1 MTWLPWV
8 RRAALLVLVALVV
21 LGPPFLPSYYV
32 SLAGKVLLFAIFAMS
47 LDILL
52 GYTGLWSFGHAAF
65 FGIGAY
71 AVGLFTIKVQNNF
84 WLALAVTLVATAILA
99 ALFGF
104 LVLRAQ
110 GVYFMM
116 LTLALAQV
124 VWGIAFKWRSVT
136 GGDDGLPAI
145 LRPDLSPLPIS
156 VVTTTSFYTM
166 TAIVFIVLTLLMFLI
181 TRSPFGQTL
190 EGIRENEVRM
200 SAMGYNVWLHKYLA
214 YVLSGVFAGCAGM
227 MFAYYN
233 GIVSPTDVSVVRS
246 AEALLMVVLG
256 GSGTLFGSI
265 VGAAVV
271 VLLQNLVGIYTE
283 RWLSV
288 LGIVYVLTVL
298 FAPQGVYVLIQRG
311 LASRALGG
319 LRIAAHGGWSKWLL
333 PLRRR

>member
-1 MTWLPWV
+1 MTPSQWLQ
-8 RRAALLVLVALVV
+8 RGTLLVLLAV
-21 LGPPFLPSYYV
+21 LIFGPPFLPSYYV
-32 SLAGKVLLFAIFAMS
+32 GLAGKVLLFALFAMS
-47 LDILL
+47 LDLLL

-71 AVGLFTIKVQNNF
+71 AVGLFTLKVQNNF
-84 WLALAVTLVATAILA
+84 WLALAVTVIATVIMA
-99 ALFGF
+99 ALFGL

-145 LRPDLSPLPIS
+145 LRPDLSPLPIN
-156 VVTTTSFYTM
+156 VVTTVNFYRM
-166 TAIVFIVLTLLMFLI
+166 VAVVFIVLSLLMYLI

-200 SAMGYNVWLHKYLA
+200 SALGYNVWLHKYLA
-214 YVLSGVFAGCAGM
+214 YLLSALFAGLAGM

-233 GIVSPTDVSVVRS
+233 GIVSPTDLSVVRS

-256 GSGTLFGSI
+256 GAGTLFGPV

-271 VLLQNLVGIYTE
+271 VLLQNIVGIYTE

-298 FAPQGVYVLIQRG
+298 FAPQGVYVVVRHWLATWTTGRRG
-311 LASRALGG
+311 VPAVAEGSG
-319 LRIAAHGGWSKWLL
+319 K
-333 PLRRR
+333 